1 MRMFDD
7 MMARE
12 RMFLVHGIFL
22 CLKEALPRILHP
34 LFDILDAFRH
44 ELTRVYREY
53 EESFDGS
60 IILRN
65 VERFHQHLE
74 ALAEAAKQIEILD
87 FPRTTMIDPS
97 TTRLR
102 LPQDTGD
109 GREVDIVN
117 LD

>member
-1 MRMFDD
+1 MTV
-7 MMARE
+7 RE
-12 RMFLVHGIFL
+12 RMILANGVFLR
-22 CLKEALPRILHP
+22 LKESLPRILHP
-34 LFDILDAFRH
+34 LFAILEVFRQ

-65 VERFHQHLE
+65 VEHFHQHLE